1 MLRIGITGG
10 IGTGKST
17 VCRIFELLGIP
28 VFYADQEA
36 RRLLEEDATVIEAV
50 KNIFGDS
57 IYEDGKLR
65 KKQVADI
72 VFHDTVKLAQLNAIS
87 HPAVRLSFESWALQQ
102 INAPYVLKEAALI
115 YETGGDALLDA
126 VIAVT
131 APEAL
136 RIDRIVKRDQVP
148 EKDIRARMLHQWPE
162 EDKIRRSAFVISN
175 DEQLPVIPQVLA
187 IHKMLLQ
194 RPTIP

>member
-65 KKQVADI
+65 KKQVSDI

-87 HPAVRLSFESWALQQ
+87 HPAVRLRFESWALQQ

-194 RPTIP
+194 RSTIP